1 MFNPDDLNKMLSQFQ
16 DNFKSI
22 EEKQANTI
30 FSATSGGGLV
40 KASINGNGEVVDLNI
55 DKSLLDDV
63 ESLQILIIG
72 AINEAYKNV
81 EANKKNA
88 AMELFGDISP
98 FKN

>member
-1 MFNPDDLNKMLSQFQ
+1 MFNPDDLNKVLSQFQ
-16 DNFKSI
+16 GSLKNM
-22 EEKQANTI
+22 EEKNSNII

-40 KASINGNGEVVDLNI
+40 KASVNGIGEVVDLSI

-81 EANKKNA
+81 ELNKKNT
-88 AMELFGDISP
+88 AMEILGDFPP
-98 FKN
+98 FKK

>member
-88 AMELFGDISP
+88 AMEFFGDISP

>member
-1 MFNPDDLNKMLSQFQ
+1 MFNPNDLNKMLSQFQ
-16 DNFKSI
+16 DTFKNM

-30 FSATSGGGLV
+30 FSATSGGGLI
-40 KASINGNGEVVDLNI
+40 KASVNGKGELVDLII

-72 AINEAYKNV
+72 AVNEAYKNV
-81 EANKKNA
+81 DENRKNS

-98 FKN
+98 FNN

>member
-1 MFNPDDLNKMLSQFQ
+1 MFNPNDLNKMINQFQ
-16 DNFKSI
+16 DNFKHI

-40 KASINGNGEVVDLNI
+40 KASINGKGEVVDLNI

-63 ESLQILIIG
+63 ESLQILIMG

-81 EANKKNA
+81 EANKKST
-88 AMELFGDISP
+88 AMEILGGMQP
-98 FKN
+98 FTN

>member
-16 DNFKSI
+16 DSFKNI

-81 EANKKNA
+81 EANKKNT

>member
-16 DNFKSI
+16 DNFKNI

-81 EANKKNA
+81 EANKKNT

>member
-16 DNFKSI
+16 DNFKNI

-30 FSATSGGGLV
+30 FSATSGGGLI

-81 EANKKNA
+81 EANKKNT

>member
-1 MFNPDDLNKMLSQFQ
+1 MFNPNDLNKMISQFQ
-16 DNFKSI
+16 DTFKNM

-40 KASINGNGEVVDLNI
+40 KASVNGKGELVDLII

-72 AINEAYKNV
+72 AINEAYKILDEN
-81 EANKKNA
+81 
-88 AMELFGDISP
+88 
-98 FKN
+98 

>member
-1 MFNPDDLNKMLSQFQ
+1 MFNPNDLSKMINQFQ
-16 DNFKSI
+16 DTFKNM

-40 KASINGNGEVVDLNI
+40 KASINGKGELVDLTI

-81 EANKKNA
+81 DENRKNS
-88 AMELFGDISP
+88 AMELFGGISP
-98 FKN
+98 FNN

>member
-1 MFNPDDLNKMLSQFQ
+1 MFNPDDLNKMLNQFQ
-16 DNFKSI
+16 DNFKNI

-40 KASINGNGEVVDLNI
+40 KVSINGKGEVVDLNI

-63 ESLQILIIG
+63 ESLQILLIG

-81 EANKKNA
+81 EVNKKNT
-88 AMELFGDISP
+88 AMELFGDMSP